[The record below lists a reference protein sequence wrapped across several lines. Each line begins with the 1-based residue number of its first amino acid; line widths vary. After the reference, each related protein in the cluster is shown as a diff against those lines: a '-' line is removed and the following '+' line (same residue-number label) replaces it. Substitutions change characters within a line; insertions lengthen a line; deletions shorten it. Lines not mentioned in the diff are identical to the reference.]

1 MKRAELAQLA
11 DQLAPFLLP
20 LIKQNASGTG
30 GTAGTT
36 TVGAHALDSATHT
49 GTLSWLRVS
58 KVGSSLADLQTRNY
72 ADLTA
77 RGHVL
82 ATSAGLGPDHTVSGL
97 TTGHVL
103 RASGA
108 TTAAFAQLAH
118 AELTGVA
125 PDQHHA
131 RQHSVTST
139 GDHTITGA
147 AFAVLGATAVNT
159 LGLLT
164 PLADTTISTLEAL
177 LKSDASGGL
186 RLQYMSTPEVRNPAG
201 SITLNPTGTAVL
213 PTGTIQKDLGDY
225 NRKWRT
231 IYGAELYVE
240 TLVAQSVISTIGGRV
255 LVTPTSSLIAD
266 IASGTGTS
274 ISMDTKHNGFAVG
287 EWLYMA
293 AAPGGVA
300 QVEVFQVTAG
310 PSVITGG
317 YRYTV
322 NRNQDGSGQN
332 AWQAGDAVASLGN
345 ALGTGYLDLSATTTT
360 QSHIGP
366 TITVYSRTSTAAW
379 TGVKPTV
386 SMGNLRSFVDYG
398 SNEYGF
404 ALGNDLTLTPT
415 SGFSG
420 MTADRTNGVRMF
432 NTDILLY
439 DGATH
444 SVRIDNTYGVKLQAF
459 TYATW
464 PFSFPTDNT
473 RGVTW
478 AASLP
483 SGASIVTTWANT
495 NATGDGYYVSVNR
508 SGPTA
513 HLVWME
519 ASTIYTGY
527 AGAARL
533 RLWGRDTAINK
544 SVAELSSSDRI
555 ILAAGEYVSV
565 QTGGL
570 WVSSGTARIGGASYA
585 AGNDIWH
592 EGNFNPA
599 SYAALTGAAF
609 SGAVSVAGTFTASGA
624 ISSTYGGGYNLSMSS
639 GNGIYFASGNVG
651 NIYRTGGILYM
662 YVDAGQAMTLRDS
675 GGGSNLYVRIGS
687 NTDLYGARLQV
698 TGNVHATGAVT
709 GESYFQTAAGTV
721 PGAATGWAR
730 IALRSSDNALVAVMP
745 SGAVRVLATN

>member
-20 LIKQNASGTG
+20 LIKQNASSTG
-30 GTAGTT
+30 AAASATGVA
-36 TVGAHALDSATHT
+36 AHALDGTAHT
-49 GTLSWLRVS
+49 GTLSWAKVS
-58 KVGSSLADLQTRNY
+58 KVGSSLTDLQTRSY
-72 ADLTA
+72 TDLTN
-77 RGHVL
+77 RSHVL
-82 ATSAGLGPDHTVSGL
+82 ATGAGLGPDHAVSGL

-103 RASGA
+103 RAIGA
-108 TTAAFAQLAH
+108 AAAAFTQLQH
-118 AELTGVA
+118 SDLGGVL

-131 RQHSVTST
+131 RQHSITST
-139 GDHTITGA
+139 SDHTITGA
-147 AFAVLGATAVNT
+147 AFSVVGATAVNT

-164 PLADTTISTLEAL
+164 PLADTTTGTLQAL
-177 LKSDASGGL
+177 LRSDASGGL
-186 RLQYMSTPEVRNPAG
+186 RLQYMSTPEVRNTSG

-213 PTGTIQKDLGDY
+213 PTATIQKDLGDY

-231 IYGAELYVE
+231 LYAAELYVE

-274 ISMDTKHNGFAVG
+274 ITIDVKHNGFAVN

-293 AAPGGVA
+293 SAPGGLA
-300 QVEVFQVTAG
+300 QIEVFRITAG
-310 PSVITGG
+310 PSTITGG

-366 TITVYSRTSTAAW
+366 TITVYSRTSTGAW
-379 TGVKPTV
+379 TGVKPVV

-404 ALGNDLTLTPT
+404 GLGNDLTLTPT
-415 SGFSG
+415 TGFSG
-420 MTADRTNGVRMF
+420 MTADRANGLRMF
-432 NTDILLY
+432 NSSIQLY
-439 DGATH
+439 TGATRRVSLQTTSGLTYWPPQTNNDDFTAIQWLNPSDAILGQLNSWYDVNNSYVELM
-444 SVRIDNTYGVKLQAF
+444 SV
-459 TYATW
+459 
-464 PFSFPTDNT
+464 FP
-473 RGVTW
+473 
-478 AASLP
+478 AS
-483 SGASIVTTWANT
+483 GRFA
-495 NATGDGYYVSVNR
+495 R
-508 SGPTA
+508 
-513 HLVWME
+513 
-519 ASTIYTGY
+519 
-527 AGAARL
+527 ARL
-533 RLWGRDTAINK
+533 IAANAISWMDVETTNG
-544 SVAELSSSDRI
+544 
-555 ILAAGEYVSV
+555 ILINSLYTVYH
-565 QTGGL
+565 TGNL
-570 WVSSGTARIGGASYA
+570 
-585 AGNDIWH
+585 
-592 EGNFNPA
+592 NPA

-624 ISSTYGGGYNLSMSS
+624 ISSTYGGGYNLSMSN

-651 NIYRTGGILYM
+651 NIYRAGGILYM
-662 YVDAGQAMTLRDS
+662 YVDGGQAMTLRDS